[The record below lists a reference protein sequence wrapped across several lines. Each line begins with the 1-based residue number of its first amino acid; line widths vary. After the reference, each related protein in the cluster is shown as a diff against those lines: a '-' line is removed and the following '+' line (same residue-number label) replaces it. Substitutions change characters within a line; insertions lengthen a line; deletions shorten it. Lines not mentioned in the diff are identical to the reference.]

1 VTLSPRVFLPRIL
14 FAPALAVFLLTAA
27 GCSDPALVPVSGKV
41 TVDNKPLKSGNVLFV
56 PDRER
61 GNIADV
67 EPRSL
72 INESGVY
79 ELTTNGKPGAPPG
92 WYKVAVAGG
101 DDGPANEDNSK
112 PKLGLSPVPEH
123 YNDPEKTDLRVEVKA
138 DGSFDLNLSGAGGT
152 PQKSR

>member
-1 VTLSPRVFLPRIL
+1 MILSRWLSLPRVL
-14 FAPALAVFLLTAA
+14 FVPALGALLLTAA
-27 GCSDPALVPVSGKV
+27 GCSGPGLVPVSGKV
-41 TVDNKPLKSGNVLFV
+41 TVDNKPLRSGNVLFV
-56 PDRER
+56 PDREK
-61 GNIADV
+61 GNTADV

-79 ELTTNGKPGAPPG
+79 ELTTAGKPGAPPG

-101 DDGPANEDNSK
+101 DDSPANEDNSK
-112 PKLGLSPVPEH
+112 PKLGLSLVAER

-152 PQKSR
+152 NTRR